1 MAAIKNIDPKYESS
15 DTAGRMKPKRKK
27 GAKGVDPQFGGGKIE
42 GRLTEEEAAAL
53 EAYMGDRFLTNKSDV
68 LRSALAQFLVK
79 EGYLQPPSSK
89 VKRTGGGETSA
100 KRSIVGGWSKLTR
113 RIALI
118 MTAAVAWF
126 STVSALSNPSTQKAA
141 WRLAVANGDVRSEN
155 GTQVAG
161 AIRDRLSEHA
171 SDLAQWFFDLEP
183 AYQSAI
189 TAVAVLAV
197 DLADGK
203 LWLLGGLQLW

>member
-1 MAAIKNIDPKYESS
+1 
-15 DTAGRMKPKRKK
+15 MKPKRKR
-27 GAKGVDPQFGGGKIE
+27 GAKGADAQFGGGKVE

-79 EGYLQPPSSK
+79 EGYLQPPPSK
-89 VKRTGGGETSA
+89 VKRAGDETSA
-100 KRSIVGGWSKLTR
+100 KRSIIGRWPKLAR

-126 STVSALSNPSTQKAA
+126 STVSALSDPNHERAA
-141 WRLAVANGDVRSEN
+141 WRVAVANGDMRTEN
-155 GTQVAG
+155 GSEVAG
-161 AIRDRLSEHA
+161 AIRGRISEHA
-171 SDLAQWFFDLEP
+171 NDIAEWFLDLEP
-183 AYQSAI
+183 KYQSALAAA
-189 TAVAVLAV
+189 AVIAA

-203 LWLLGGLQLW
+203 LSLLGGLQLW